1 MGIHSGSNSP
11 SPTSGLPPGVALIVG
26 GIFLVID
33 LWVALRFINDLY
45 QPERRVNGD
54 KNTWAIIILFGS
66 VFGMLAYVLIGR
78 VE

>member
-1 MGIHSGSNSP
+1 MGVHGSP
-11 SPTSGLPPGVALIVG
+11 SSTSPISGLPPSVALVVG
-26 GIFLVID
+26 VIFLILD

>member
-1 MGIHSGSNSP
+1 MVVHSGPSTNSE
-11 SPTSGLPPGVALIVG
+11 LPPAVVLVLVVILVA
-26 GIFLVID
+26 ID
-33 LWVALRFINDLY
+33 LWVATRLINDLY

-66 VFGMLAYVLIGR
+66 VLGMLAYVLFGR

>member
-1 MGIHSGSNSP
+1 MVVHGGP
-11 SPTSGLPPGVALIVG
+11 SSATPASGLPPGVALVVVVIL
-26 GIFLVID
+26 LVVD
-33 LWVALRFINDLY
+33 LWVAMRFINDLY